1 MKKKRLLL
9 CTLLMALML
18 STTARADIGPKPSV
32 NVTFTGLE
40 EGPCYVT
47 LLSEVRS
54 TGPYRVWE
62 EGNDVRDGWVPEDE
76 ANLDVWQAFV
86 DYKDSDGFYFL
97 QYYRRVDV
105 TGRFAWTYYPPSTY
119 KILLYYPESGEFASS
134 GILDRYAFDSYY
146 TVDVSDGTIQAER
159 SYEYGMEIVS
169 LLVRIVLTIAVE
181 LGLALLCGLRRRWQV
196 KTVVLV
202 NVITQVALNVGLN
215 IINYK
220 AGSMAFVIFYV
231 LLEILVFVVEAVAFS
246 TLLRRRAPEG
256 EKMGHPVI
264 YAFWANVFS
273 FALGYGLAHWI
284 PGIF

>member
-9 CTLLMALML
+9 CALLLALML
-18 STTARADIGPKPSV
+18 STTARADMGPKPSV

-40 EGPCYVT
+40 EGPCYAT
-47 LLSEVRS
+47 LLSEQKVS
-54 TGPYRVWE
+54 GPFHAWV
-62 EGNDVRDGWVPEDE
+62 GGTPDSGWVPENE
-76 ANLDVWQAFV
+76 ENNLVWQAFGA
-86 DYKDSDGFYFL
+86 YKDPDGFYFL
-97 QYYRRVDV
+97 EYYRRVDT

-119 KILLYYPESGEFASS
+119 KILLYYPESGEFVSS
-134 GILDRYAFDSYY
+134 GILNRYAFDSYY
-146 TVDVSDGTIQAER
+146 TVDAAENPLLPER

-181 LGLALLCGLRRRWQV
+181 LGLALLCGLRRQWQV
-196 KTVVLV
+196 RTVVLV
-202 NVITQVALNVGLN
+202 NVITQVALNVALN

-231 LLEILVFVVEAVAFS
+231 LLEILVFIVEGVAFS
-246 TLLRRRAPEG
+246 ILLRRRAPEG
-256 EKMGHPVI
+256 EKMGHPVV

-273 FALGYGLAHWI
+273 FAVGYALAHWI

>member
-9 CTLLMALML
+9 CALLLALML
-18 STTARADIGPKPSV
+18 STTARADMGPKPSV

-40 EGPCYVT
+40 EGLCYAT
-47 LLSEVRS
+47 LLSEQKVS
-54 TGPYRVWE
+54 GPFHAWVGGTPE
-62 EGNDVRDGWVPEDE
+62 SGWVPEAE
-76 ANLDVWQAFV
+76 ENNQAWQAFGEYQ
-86 DYKDSDGFYFL
+86 DPDGFYFL
-97 QYYRRVDV
+97 EYYRRVDT
-105 TGRFAWTYYPPSTY
+105 TGRFAWIYYPPSTY
-119 KILLYYPESGEFASS
+119 KILLYYPDSGQFVSS
-134 GILDRYAFDSYY
+134 GILDCYAFDSYY
-146 TVDVSDGTIQAER
+146 TVDASENPLQPER

-220 AGSMAFVIFYV
+220 AGAMAFVIFYI
-231 LLEILVFVVEAVAFS
+231 LLEILVFIVEGVAFS
-246 TLLRRRAPEG
+246 ILLRRRAPEG
-256 EKMGHPVI
+256 EKMGHPVVF
-264 YAFWANVFS
+264 AFWANVFS
-273 FALGYGLAHWI
+273 FAVGYALAHWI

>member
-9 CTLLMALML
+9 CALLLALML
-18 STTARADIGPKPSV
+18 STTARADMGPKPSV

-40 EGPCYVT
+40 AGPCYAT
-47 LLSEVRS
+47 LLSEVKS
-54 TGPYRVWE
+54 TGPYRAWE
-62 EGNDVRDGWVPEDE
+62 PDDGVRDGWVPEDE
-76 ANLDVWQAFV
+76 SNLDVWQAFV
-86 DYKDSDGFYFL
+86 EYKDPDGFYFL
-97 QYYRRVDV
+97 QFYRRVDT

-119 KILLYYPESGEFASS
+119 IILLYYPDSGQFVSG

-146 TVDVSDGTIQAER
+146 TVDVSEGTIQAER

-169 LLVRIVLTIAVE
+169 LLARIVLTIAVE

-196 KTVVLV
+196 RTVVLV

-220 AGSMAFVIFYV
+220 AGSMAFVMFYV
-231 LLEILVFVVEAVAFS
+231 LLEILVFIVEGVAFS
-246 TLLRRRAPEG
+246 ILLRRRAPGG
-256 EKMGHPVI
+256 EKMAHPVVF
-264 YAFWANVFS
+264 AFWANVFS
-273 FALGYGLAHWI
+273 FAVGYALARWI

>member
-9 CTLLMALML
+9 CALLLALML
-18 STTARADIGPKPSV
+18 STTARADMGPKPSV

-40 EGPCYVT
+40 EGPCYAT
-47 LLSEVRS
+47 LLSEQKVS
-54 TGPYRVWE
+54 GPFHAWV
-62 EGNDVRDGWVPEDE
+62 GGTPDSGWVPENE
-76 ANLDVWQAFV
+76 ENNLVWQAFGA
-86 DYKDSDGFYFL
+86 YKDPDGFYFL
-97 QYYRRVDV
+97 EYYRRVDT

-119 KILLYYPESGEFASS
+119 KILLYYPESGEFVSS

-146 TVDVSDGTIQAER
+146 TVDAAENPLLPER
-159 SYEYGMEIVS
+159 SYEYGWEIVS

-196 KTVVLV
+196 RTVVLV
-202 NVITQVALNVGLN
+202 NVITQVALNVALN

-220 AGSMAFVIFYV
+220 AGSMAFVMFYV
-231 LLEILVFVVEAVAFS
+231 LLEILVFIVEGVAFS
-246 TLLRRRAPEG
+246 ILLRRRAPEG
-256 EKMGHPVI
+256 EKMGHPVV

-273 FALGYGLAHWI
+273 FAVGYALAHWI

>member
-9 CTLLMALML
+9 CTLLLTLLL
-18 STTARADIGPKPSV
+18 STTARADVGPKPSV

-40 EGPCYVT
+40 AGPCYAT
-47 LLSEVRS
+47 LLSESKS

-62 EGNDVRDGWVPEDE
+62 PEDGVRDGWVPEDE
-76 ANLDVWQAFV
+76 SNLDVWQAFV
-86 DYKDSDGFYFL
+86 DYKDPDGFYFL
-97 QYYRRVDV
+97 QFYRRVDE
-105 TGRFAWTYYPPSTY
+105 TGKFVWSYRPPTVY
-119 KILLYYPESGEFASS
+119 KIVLYYPDSGEFVS
-134 GILDRYAFDSYY
+134 GEIMKQYAFDSYY
-146 TVDVSDGTIQAER
+146 TVDASQGVVQPER
-159 SYEYGMEIVS
+159 SYEYGWEIVS
-169 LLVRIVLTIAVE
+169 LLARIVLTIAVE

-231 LLEILVFVVEAVAFS
+231 LLEIVVFAAEGVAFS
-246 TLLRRRAPEG
+246 VLLRRKAPEG
-256 EKMGHPVI
+256 EKMRHPVVF
-264 YAFWANVFS
+264 AFWANVLS
-273 FALGYGLAHWI
+273 FAVGFALARWI